1 MVAELSFL
9 FTGIL
14 LGITAG
20 LTPGPLFSLT
30 IAETLK
36 YDLKEGIKIAV
47 APLFTDIPV
56 ILASFFVASFLSKIS
71 LFLGLISVIGA
82 FVIAYYGYT
91 TLSIKNIK
99 VDLKDA
105 KPNSFRKGIITNY
118 LNPHLYVFQF
128 TVSGPMMVKALKV
141 SFISP
146 FLYIIGFMAT
156 LVLSKILIASI
167 AHKSKNFMNRKSY
180 IYTVR
185 IMGMVLILFA
195 LILLKDGLKYFKVI

>member
-1 MVAELSFL
+1 MIAELSVL
-9 FTGIL
+9 LTGIL

-20 LTPGPLFSLT
+20 FTPGPLFSLT

-36 YDLKEGIKIAV
+36 YNLKEGIKIAA

-56 ILASFFVASFLSKIS
+56 ILASFYVASLLSNIS

-82 FVIAYYGYT
+82 FVMAYYGYNT
-91 TLSIKNIK
+91 ISIKTIK
-99 VDLKDA
+99 VDLKNA

-128 TVSGPMMVKALKV
+128 TVSGPIMIKALKF
-141 SFISP
+141 SIISP

-156 LVLSKILIASI
+156 LVLSKILIAFI
-167 AHKSKNFMNRKSY
+167 AHKSKNFMNSKAY
-180 IYTVR
+180 VYTVR
-185 IMGMVLILFA
+185 AMGIILFLFA
-195 LILLKDGLKYFKVI
+195 INLFTDGLKYFKII